1 MHRALPCSLSAL
13 GLLAA
18 CTGTPASTLGTT
30 ASSSSS
36 GVGGATASSVSTSGV
51 GGQRTRLADEGLLAR
66 YYLDTSDAAPTVVED
81 AGPEGL
87 DLPVVQSG
95 NLSFGG
101 EPGRRG
107 MTWSAP
113 GDVDAARQVDASPR
127 IAAAY
132 DGAETLTYET
142 VVMVDASVAAGG
154 SIVHFGSENAA
165 GTFSLH
171 TTSGAELGIAL
182 EDDVVAVYLWP
193 FATHGRSVLHTVL
206 DLAAPEG
213 DRLRLYANGRRLAP
227 HYFIP
232 TTSVTLTSL
241 ASDRLWLGNREGQSR
256 SFEGTLGYAAIYE
269 RALDEDTIANH
280 VRILL
285 EDDDQP

>member
-1 MHRALPCSLSAL
+1 MIAL
-13 GLLAA
+13 GLVAA

-30 ASSSSS
+30 VSSSTSGASGGATSSSVSSS
-36 GVGGATASSVSTSGV
+36 GVGGQLA
-51 GGQRTRLADEGLLAR
+51 RLADEGLVAR
-66 YYLDTSDAAPTVVED
+66 YYLDADAEVPTVVLD

-87 DLPVVQSG
+87 DLPVAQSS

-107 MTWSAP
+107 MTWAEA
-113 GDVDAARQVDASPR
+113 GKMDAARQVDPSPR

-132 DGAETLTYET
+132 DGAEALTHEI
-142 VVMVDASVAAGG
+142 VVMVEASVAAGG
-154 SIVHFGSENAA
+154 RIIHFGTDTGS

-171 TTSGAELGIAL
+171 TTSRSELAIAL
-182 EDDVVAVYLWP
+182 EDDVVGIYLWP
-193 FATHGRSVLHTVL
+193 FATHGRSVLHAVL

-213 DRLRLYANGRRLAP
+213 DRVRLYANGRRLAP
-227 HYFIP
+227 LYVIP
-232 TTSVTLTSL
+232 TTSMALTSL
-241 ASDRLWLGNREGQSR
+241 PSDRLWLGNREGESR
-256 SFEGTLGYAAIYE
+256 SFVGTLGYAAIYA
-269 RALDEDTIANH
+269 RALDESTIAGH